1 MGAHRDVRRE
11 KAGAG
16 GEDPHVPPVTSRVA
30 VDQGGSEKVRRPT
43 EQRSLINERVP
54 APRRSSDSRLV
65 RSQSVPIPY
74 APGRAATFFKQYKV
88 VFAAPP
94 TVYFIKYG
102 IRGVCLSSVSFQATR

>member
-1 MGAHRDVRRE
+1 MG
-11 KAGAG
+11 AGAG

-43 EQRSLINERVP
+43 EQRSLTKGSQLPGARLTRVWFGARETP
-54 APRRSSDSRLV
+54 YHMHPG
-65 RSQSVPIPY
+65 VP
-74 APGRAATFFKQYKV
+74 TFFKQYKV

-102 IRGVCLSSVSFQATR
+102 IRGVCLSSVSFQATC